1 MKKYFFIT
9 SLTGLMIFASCGNSS
24 HGSADKNANSI
35 DSAANNG
42 IIPPS
47 SSPSNATNSS
57 LADTAYP
64 AKDSLKS
71 SDSSRAK

>member
-1 MKKYFFIT
+1 
-9 SLTGLMIFASCGNSS
+9 MIFASCGNSPNGGAGKS
-24 HGSADKNANSI
+24 ANSI

-57 LADTAYP
+57 LADTTYP
-64 AKDSLKS
+64 AKDSLKRI
-71 SDSSRAK
+71 DSLRSK